1 MRAGYFGPEGTFT
14 QEALLA
20 ASARSD
26 GEGAVLELVA
36 LPTIYDT
43 VMAVHSGEV
52 ERALVP
58 IENSLEGS
66 VNATLDALAMETEDV
81 GILGEVV
88 HPIRHCLIARTELEL
103 EQIEVVISHPQASA
117 QCARFIR
124 TRLPRAE
131 VMVATSTA
139 EAVRQVASHDGP
151 WAALGNR
158 LAAERYGCHVL
169 RAGVEDVAE
178 NETRFV
184 WLGPVGAT
192 PGGPADLGREPLG
205 PWKTAI
211 VFWGIGS
218 EAPGWLVRCLSEFA
232 DRDVN
237 LTRIESRPRKQGLG
251 RYMFFADLEGRDSEP
266 HVAAALEGLRGHV
279 ETLRVL
285 GSYPAA

>member
-1 MRAGYFGPEGTFT
+1 MRVGYFGPEGTFT
-14 QEALLA
+14 QEALIA
-20 ASARSD
+20 AAR
-26 GEGAVLELVA
+26 GAELDQVP
-36 LPTIYDT
+36 LMTIYDT
-43 VMAVHSGEV
+43 VMAVHDGTV
-52 ERALVP
+52 DRALVP

-81 GILGEVV
+81 RILGEVV
-88 HPIRHCLIARTELEL
+88 QPIRHCLIARTELEL
-103 EQIEVVISHPQASA
+103 AEIEVVVSHPQASA

-124 TRLPRAE
+124 TRLTGARVEPGG
-131 VMVATSTA
+131 STA
-139 EAVRQVASHDGP
+139 EAVRLVAGKDAP

-158 LAAERYGCHVL
+158 VAAERYGCRVL

-184 WLGPVGAT
+184 YLGPAGAP
-192 PGGPADLGREPLG
+192 PGGPAPSEGQPLG

-218 EAPGWLVRCLSEFA
+218 ETPGWLVACLSEFA
-232 DRDVN
+232 DREVN

-251 RYMFFADLEGRDSEP
+251 RYMFFCDVEGRDTEP
-266 HVAAALEGLRGHV
+266 HVAAALTGLAAHV
-279 ETLRVL
+279 EVLRTL